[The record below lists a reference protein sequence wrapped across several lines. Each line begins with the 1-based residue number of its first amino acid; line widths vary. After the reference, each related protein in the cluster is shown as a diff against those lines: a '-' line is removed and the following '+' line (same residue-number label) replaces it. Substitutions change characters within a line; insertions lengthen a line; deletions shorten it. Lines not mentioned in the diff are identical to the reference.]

1 MAHNREMTV
10 PIELRWNDYSLSED
24 DVDVRAMLREFFAE
38 QSPPDVVRAAEPLGF
53 DESLWRSALRAGIA
67 DLSLPEEHG
76 GQGAGLTELVLAAEE
91 VGRTVAPV
99 PLVDHAVATRLL
111 AELPE
116 THPDL
121 ASAVA
126 GDLILS
132 IAPLSARRPGAQL
145 VPSGAVARGVLAM
158 DGDDLVL
165 LRRESAPAPAANQAD
180 APVAWWDAADPE
192 VERTVLA
199 TGESARA
206 LWRRAEAEWQVVT
219 ASALVG
225 LAEGASLLAR
235 RYTMQRKAFGQP
247 IAAFQAISHTLVDVH
262 EAVQTARNLTLK
274 AAWFLAEEPDSRP
287 DLPTMALANAARVAT
302 DVTMQCVHVHG
313 GFGIML
319 EADVSLYHRRAA
331 VWGQLG
337 GGSSLHL
344 QTIAAGL
351 DRLATR
357 TAAPATAQAG
367 PTAAPVRITSATS
380 RPAADL
386 ITSRES

>member
-1 MAHNREMTV
+1 V
-10 PIELRWNDYSLSED
+10 PIELRWNDYSLSEEE
-24 DVDVRAMLREFFAE
+24 VDVRAMLREFFAE

-53 DESLWRSALRAGIA
+53 DESLWRSALRTGIA

-76 GQGAGLTELVLAAEE
+76 GQGAGLIELVLAAEE
-91 VGRTVAPV
+91 VGRTLAPV

-111 AELPE
+111 AELPGP
-116 THPDL
+116 HPDL
-121 ASAVA
+121 AAAIA

-132 IAPLSARRPGAQL
+132 LAPLSARRGGPQL

-158 DGDDLVL
+158 VGNDLVL
-165 LRRESAPAPAANQAD
+165 LRRESAPAPVPNQGS
-180 APVAWWDAADPE
+180 APLAWWDPADPS

-199 TGESARA
+199 GGDTARA
-206 LWRRAEAEWQVVT
+206 LWRRAEAEWQVAT
-219 ASALVG
+219 ASSLVG
-225 LAEGASLLAR
+225 LAEGASLIAR
-235 RYTMQRKAFGQP
+235 TYTTQRKAFGVP
-247 IAAFQAISHTLVDVH
+247 IATFQAISHTLVDVH

-274 AAWFLAEEPDSRP
+274 AAWFLSEEPDSRP
-287 DLPTMALANAARVAT
+287 ELPTMALANAARVAT
-302 DVTMQCVHVHG
+302 DVTMKCVHVHG

-331 VWGQLG
+331 VWGQVG

-351 DRLATR
+351 DRLA
-357 TAAPATAQAG
+357 AGAPAPA
-367 PTAAPVRITSATS
+367 AAPVRIASATS

>member
-1 MAHNREMTV
+1 V
-10 PIELRWNDYSLSED
+10 PIELRWNDYSLTDEEA
-24 DVDVRAMLREFFAE
+24 DVRAMLREFFGE
-38 QSPPDVVRAAEPLGF
+38 QSPPEVVREAEPLGF
-53 DESLWRSALRAGIA
+53 DEALWRSALRAGIA

-76 GQGAGLTELVLAAEE
+76 GQGAGLIELVLAAEE
-91 VGRTVAPV
+91 VGRTVAPL

-111 AELPE
+111 AELPDP
-116 THPDL
+116 HPDL
-121 ASAVA
+121 AAAVA

-132 IAPLSARRPGAQL
+132 LAPLSARRAGAQL
-145 VPSGAVARGVLAM
+145 VPSGALARGVLALV
-158 DGDDLVL
+158 DDDLVL
-165 LRRESAPAPAANQAD
+165 LRREAAPPQAANQGA
-180 APVAWWDAADPE
+180 APLAWWDPADPS
-192 VERTVLA
+192 VVRTVLA
-199 TGESARA
+199 TGDPARA
-206 LWRRAEAEWQVVT
+206 LWQRAEAEWQVAT
-219 ASALVG
+219 AAALVG

-235 RYTMQRKAFGQP
+235 TYTTQRKAFGTP

-262 EAVQTARNLTLK
+262 EATQTARNLVLK
-274 AAWFLAEEPDSRP
+274 AAWFLAEEPGSRP

-302 DVTMQCVHVHG
+302 DVTMKCVHVHG

-331 VWGQLG
+331 VWGQVG
-337 GGSSLHL
+337 GGSTLHL

-357 TAAPATAQAG
+357 DTAPPAASS
-367 PTAAPVRITSATS
+367 PPVAATVRITSATS

>member
-1 MAHNREMTV
+1 V

-24 DVDVRAMLREFFAE
+24 DVDVRAMLRDFFTE
-38 QSPPDVVRAAEPLGF
+38 QSPAEVVRAAEPLGF
-53 DESLWRSALRAGIA
+53 DESLWRAALRAGIA

-76 GQGAGLTELVLAAEE
+76 GQGAGLIELVLAGEE
-91 VGRTVAPV
+91 VGRTVAPL
-99 PLVDHAVATRLL
+99 PLIDHAVATRLL
-111 AELPE
+111 AALPE
-116 THPDL
+116 THPEL

-132 IAPLSARRPGAQL
+132 LAPLSARRPGAQL
-145 VPSGAVARGVLAM
+145 VPSGAVARGVLAV

-165 LRRESAPAPAANQAD
+165 LRREAAPAPAANQGD
-180 APVAWWDAADPE
+180 APVAWWDPTDPS
-192 VERTVLA
+192 VRRTVLA
-199 TGESARA
+199 VGDAARA
-206 LWRRAEAEWQVVT
+206 LWQRAEAEWQVTT

-225 LAEGASLLAR
+225 LAEGASLLTRA
-235 RYTMQRKAFGQP
+235 YAVQRKAFGQP

-262 EAVQTARNLTLK
+262 EAVQTARNLVLK
-274 AAWFLAEEPDSRP
+274 AAWFTAEEPDSRP
-287 DLPTMALANAARVAT
+287 ELPTMALANAARVAT
-302 DVTMQCVHVHG
+302 DVTMKCVHVHG

-351 DRLATR
+351 DALAAR
-357 TAAPATAQAG
+357 AAASSAAPAG
-367 PTAAPVRITSATS
+367 PVHAPVRIPSSPS
-380 RPAADL
+380 RPTADL

>member
-1 MAHNREMTV
+1 V

-38 QSPPDVVRAAEPLGF
+38 QSPPDAVRAAEPLGF
-53 DESLWRSALRAGIA
+53 DEALWRSALRAGIA

-76 GQGAGLTELVLAAEE
+76 GQGAGLIELVLAAEE
-91 VGRTVAPV
+91 VGRTAAPV

-111 AELPE
+111 ARLPE
-116 THPDL
+116 AHPDL
-121 ASAVA
+121 AAAVA

-132 IAPLSARRPGAQL
+132 LAPLSGIRGGAQL

-158 DGDDLVL
+158 HGDDLVL
-165 LRRESAPAPAANQAD
+165 LRRDVPPEPAANQGC
-180 APVAWWDAADPE
+180 APLAWWDAVDPA
-192 VERTVLA
+192 VERSVLA
-199 TGESARA
+199 GGDAARI
-206 LWRRAEAEWQVVT
+206 LWRRAEAEWQVAT

-225 LAEGASLLAR
+225 LGEGASLLAR
-235 RYTMQRKAFGQP
+235 TYTTQRKAFGVP
-247 IAAFQAISHTLVDVH
+247 IATFQAISHTLVDVH
-262 EAVQTARNLTLK
+262 EAVQTARNLTGK
-274 AAWFLAEEPDSRP
+274 AAWFLTEEPDSRP
-287 DLPTMALANAARVAT
+287 ELATMALANAARVAT
-302 DVTMQCVHVHG
+302 DVTMKCVHVHG

-357 TAAPATAQAG
+357 S
-367 PTAAPVRITSATS
+367 APVAVEPSVAVRIPAPTS

-386 ITSRES
+386 MTSRES

>member
-1 MAHNREMTV
+1 V

-24 DVDVRAMLREFFAE
+24 DIDVRAMLREFLAE

-53 DESLWRSALRAGIA
+53 DEMLWRSALRAGIA
-67 DLSLPEEHG
+67 DLSLPEEYG
-76 GQGAGLTELVLAAEE
+76 GQGAGLIELVLAAEE
-91 VGRTVAPV
+91 VGRTAAPV

-111 AELPE
+111 ARLPE
-116 THPDL
+116 THSDL

-126 GDLILS
+126 GELILS
-132 IAPLSARRPGAQL
+132 LAPLSAVRPGAQL

-158 DGDDLVL
+158 DGGDLVL
-165 LRRESAPAPAANQAD
+165 LRRDSAPALAANQAC
-180 APVAWWDAADPE
+180 APLAWWDPADPA

-199 TGESARA
+199 GGDASRA
-206 LWRRAEAEWQVVT
+206 LWRRAVAEWQVAT

-225 LAEGASLLAR
+225 LGEGASLIAR
-235 RYTMQRKAFGQP
+235 TYTTQRKAFGQP
-247 IAAFQAISHTLVDVH
+247 VATFQAISHTLVDVH

-274 AAWFLAEEPDSRP
+274 AAWFVSEEPDSRP
-287 DLPTMALANAARVAT
+287 ELPTMALANAARVAT
-302 DVTMQCVHVHG
+302 DVTMKCVHVHG

-319 EADVSLYHRRAA
+319 EADVSLYHCRAA

-344 QTIAAGL
+344 QAIAAGL
-351 DRLATR
+351 DRLADR
-357 TAAPATAQAG
+357 SAPAT
-367 PTAAPVRITSATS
+367 PEPSAAVRIPAPTS
-380 RPAADL
+380 RSAADL

>member
-1 MAHNREMTV
+1 V

-24 DVDVRAMLREFFAE
+24 DADVRAMLREFFAE
-38 QSPPDVVRAAEPLGF
+38 QSPPEVVRAAEPLGF
-53 DESLWRSALRAGIA
+53 DEALWRAALRAGIA
-67 DLSLPEEHG
+67 DLSLPEAHG
-76 GQGAGLTELVLAAEE
+76 GQGAGLVELVLAAEE
-91 VGRTVAPV
+91 VGRTLAPV

-111 AELPE
+111 AGLPE

-132 IAPLSARRPGAQL
+132 LAPLSARRPGRQL

-158 DGDDLVL
+158 DGDSLVL
-165 LRRESAPAPAANQAD
+165 LRRESAPEQAPNQGS
-180 APVAWWDAADPE
+180 APLAWWDAADPS

-199 TGESARA
+199 GGDAARA
-206 LWRRAEAEWQVVT
+206 LWRRAEAEWQVAT
-219 ASALVG
+219 ASSLVG
-225 LAEGASLLAR
+225 LAEGASLIAR
-235 RYTMQRKAFGQP
+235 TYTTQRKAFGTP

-262 EAVQTARNLTLK
+262 EATQTARNLTLK

-287 DLPTMALANAARVAT
+287 ELPTMALANAARVAT
-302 DVTMQCVHVHG
+302 DVTMKCVHVHG

-319 EADVSLYHRRAA
+319 EADVSLYHLRAA
-331 VWGQLG
+331 VWGQV
-337 GGSSLHL
+337 GGSSALHL
-344 QTIAAGL
+344 QTIGARL
-351 DRLATR
+351 DRAAT
-357 TAAPATAQAG
+357 TATPPATTVPA
-367 PTAAPVRITSATS
+367 PAPVRIPSATS